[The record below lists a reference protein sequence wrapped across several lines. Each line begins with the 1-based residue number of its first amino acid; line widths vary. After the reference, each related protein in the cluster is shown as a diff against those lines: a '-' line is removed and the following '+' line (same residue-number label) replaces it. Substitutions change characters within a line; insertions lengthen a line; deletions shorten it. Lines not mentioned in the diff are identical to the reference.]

1 MEHPPVRDFLLMKNG
16 NEIPDDSKTHYMS
29 IEGRDSDY
37 QVRNREQIPL
47 DTIGVVM
54 GKEKRK
60 TQAQTG
66 QGSHGN
72 GYNSRKWG
80 KNNSY
85 GNKNSGSREYKDS
98 GNATTSM
105 ASVFAGIKIDS

>member
-1 MEHPPVRDFLLMKNG
+1 MR
-16 NEIPDDSKTHYMS
+16 
-29 IEGRDSDY
+29 
-37 QVRNREQIPL
+37 
-47 DTIGVVM
+47 
-54 GKEKRK
+54 KEKRK

-72 GYNSRKWG
+72 GYNSGKWG